1 MRTREA
7 QFFLFLFLHLAM
19 GIAIG
24 WTVLAGILWLD
35 VARLS
40 TLLFASPHVVEG
52 IFMLMV
58 VFAVTFG
65 GAAMASAI
73 MGLGQDDEEGSG
85 GSGRR
90 IRLARRADGRIV
102 QITTG

>member
-1 MRTREA
+1 MRPREA
-7 QFFLFLFLHLAM
+7 QFFLFLFLHMAM

-24 WTVLAGILWLD
+24 WAVLAGILWFD

-40 TLLFASPHVVEG
+40 TLLFASPHVLEG
-52 IFMLMV
+52 MFMLMV

-73 MGLGQDDEEGSG
+73 MGLGQNDNG
-85 GSGRR
+85 GAGGNGRR
-90 IRLARRADGRIV
+90 IRLARRTDGRVIHYTD
-102 QITTG
+102 Q